1 MRGSLVQLFY
11 KTPFE
16 NLLKH
21 AEKVKLCAQMLLE
34 AAEYYISGEVKKFD
48 EMTEKVALLESSAD
62 QLKRNI
68 RNHLPRG
75 LLMPVEK
82 FQFLEYLREQDKVLD
97 KVEEALYWL
106 SYRPPDLPPQ
116 IAEDLLDLLKGVV
129 APIEKLAQLTEE
141 AWNYFRNGREQ
152 DRILVK
158 KSVRDISQWENEA
171 DLLERELIK
180 RVFQEVSE
188 PLKAFHLIKLIGII
202 GQIADHA
209 QNAGD
214 RMRAMV
220 AK

>member
-16 NLLKH
+16 NLVKH
-21 AEKVKLCAQMLLE
+21 AEM
-34 AAEYYISGEVKKFD
+34 VKKCAHMLFKATEFYLDGDIEQFD

-62 QLKRNI
+62 KIKRNT

-82 FQFLEYLREQDKVLD
+82 FQFLEYLREQDKVLGR
-97 KVEEALYWL
+97 VEEALYWL
-106 SYRPPDLPPQ
+106 SYRSSDLPLG
-116 IAEDLLDLLKGVV
+116 IAEDLLDLVKGVV
-129 APIEKLAQLTEE
+129 SPIEKLAELAEG

-152 DRILVK
+152 DRVLLK
-158 KSVRDISQWENEA
+158 RTVRDISQWESEA

-180 RVFQEVSE
+180 RVFLEIQEPME
-188 PLKAFHLIKLIGII
+188 AFHLIKLIGII

-209 QNAGD
+209 EDAGD

-220 AK
+220 AR

>member
-1 MRGSLVQLFY
+1 VRGSLVQLFY

-34 AAEYYISGEVKKFD
+34 AAEYYINGEVEKFD

-106 SYRPPDLPPQ
+106 SYRPPDLPKE
-116 IAEDLLDLLKGVV
+116 IAEDLLDLVK
-129 APIEKLAQLTEE
+129 
-141 AWNYFRNGREQ
+141 R

-180 RVFQEVSE
+180 RIFQEVPE